1 MFVVITNGVVSYAG
15 PSQPDAIATLGS
27 QPGSAMHSVQNYA
40 DIEKLLKVKD
50 NCVPEGGFG
59 FAEGWQ
65 KQAEPKPINFFDD
78 AVSMLEFSAAVSDTF
93 KEVVS
98 KLSERTFG
106 FILINHANWESEELA
121 QHLLDFVE
129 EDAIVIFVGINKN
142 AETKLVWNHL
152 ISNLNKSI
160 SVNLFNFGIIFLK
173 KEVLKKQQF
182 TIRF

>member
-98 KLSERTFG
+98 KLD
-106 FILINHANWESEELA
+106 ELGVN
-121 QHLLDFVE
+121 D
-129 EDAIVIFVGINKN
+129 
-142 AETKLVWNHL
+142 KLVDNVVTKATSL
-152 ISNLNKSI
+152 VGEVRSL
-160 SVNLFNFGIIFLK
+160 GIKGMKTVGESFIAIGDLLK
-173 KEVLKKQQF
+173 NIDEPDTK
-182 TIRF
+182 